1 MDFGNYIQR
10 VRMDSGKSL
19 LATGVYLEVSRQTI
33 MRLEDGLPTKLT
45 TPQIKVMLDFY
56 GASQEVGAE
65 TLMLWRECKAQE
77 KTAKAQGNSKGFW
90 EPYGDQVAPQYP
102 RYLRLEGASNRITTH
117 QLVLVPGLLQ
127 TAEYRRAI
135 AKIETP
141 DISAVDAERR
151 IELNTRR
158 QAVLDN
164 REVRFAAL
172 VSEAVFRHRPGGAT
186 VMAAQ
191 LRAIGESSERDNV
204 SVRVIPFAAGSHP
217 GLTIQSFTLLQ
228 FPSGLSGL
236 VTPPVVYLN
245 GAMGALYHEQP
256 DVIAEYREAIMGLRA
271 VALSEDDTRNLLSQ
285 LAKEYEA

>member
-90 EPYGDQVAPQYP
+90 ESYSDQVASHYP
-102 RYLRLEGASNRITTH
+102 RYLRLEDASNRILTH

-127 TAEYRRAI
+127 TAEYRRAV
-135 AKIETP
+135 AKIDKP
-141 DISAVDAERR
+141 SISAVDIERR
-151 IELNTRR
+151 IELNRKR
-158 QAVLDN
+158 QSVLDN
-164 REVRFAAL
+164 REVRFTAL
-172 VSEAVFRHRPGGAT
+172 ISEAVLRHRPGGAR
-186 VMAAQ
+186 VMAGQ
-191 LRAIGESSERDNV
+191 LRAIAESSERDNINV
-204 SVRVIPFAAGSHP
+204 HVIPFEAGSHP
-217 GLTIQSFTLLQ
+217 GLAIQSFTLLE
-228 FPSGLSGL
+228 FPPGLSGL
-236 VTPPVVYLN
+236 TSPPVVYLN
-245 GAMGALYHEQP
+245 GAMGALYHEQQ
-256 DVIAEYREAIMGLRA
+256 EAIATYGDAITGLRA
-271 VALSEDDTRNLLSQ
+271 VALNEDDTRNLLSHV
-285 LAKEYEA
+285 AKEYQA